1 MPAFITWRSVVVQ
14 RRSRGCSGRGALGAP
29 PGPKEM
35 GARGLVRSAAVRS
48 VPTWHGFIF
57 VNKLRSC
64 CNCRDSL
71 PGNAATFSNF
81 SQNLTS
87 GATHTGDTLARP
99 RELFPDTDLAKINL
113 TGGFRLRLQSHSD
126 LVNN

>member
-1 MPAFITWRSVVVQ
+1 MPAFVPRRSVVVQ

-35 GARGLVRSAAVRS
+35 GARGLARSAAVRS

-57 VNKLRSC
+57 VNKLVVI

-71 PGNAATFSNF
+71 PGDAATFPNF
-81 SQNLTS
+81 S
-87 GATHTGDTLARP
+87 
-99 RELFPDTDLAKINL
+99 
-113 TGGFRLRLQSHSD
+113 
-126 LVNN
+126 

>member
-57 VNKLRSC
+57 VNK
-64 CNCRDSL
+64 SL
-71 PGNAATFSNF
+71 VAVIAVIVCLVMLQLSRIF
-81 SQNLTS
+81 
-87 GATHTGDTLARP
+87 R
-99 RELFPDTDLAKINL
+99 KI
-113 TGGFRLRLQSHSD
+113 
-126 LVNN
+126 